1 MANLFDQE
9 RSKWQATNSGLV
21 IPKGSGVGKSTDVTV
36 LNDDQRIRRNFQD
49 TPLEAH
55 KKTREVEIPKVALH
69 AFRIELARL
78 QDKYLDS
85 GSSMQAL
92 IQFENAARAL
102 GEEYGITVVLAVDS
116 DGNVMIDTEE
126 ILVEVAGDLTDY
138 EIASKYLHG
147 GVAVKD
153 DLSILMNPNAS
164 DKDNELLR

>member
-1 MANLFDQE
+1 MANLFDKE
-9 RSKWQATNSGLV
+9 RANWKSTHSGLV
-21 IPKGSGVGKSTDVTV
+21 VPRGANVGRSTDPTV
-36 LNDDQRIRRNFQD
+36 INEQYVRRNFQD

-102 GEEYGITVVLAVDS
+102 GEEYGVTVVMAVDG
-116 DGNVMIDTEE
+116 DGNVLIDTEE
-126 ILVEVAGDLTDY
+126 IITEVAGDLTDY

-153 DLSILMNPNAS
+153 DLGILMNPNAS
-164 DKDNELLR
+164 DKDNELLN